1 MEKLF
6 QLEQLIKLLITEL
19 NNKFMKQAWIDHK
32 NVYEELK
39 KMKKSGRNS
48 RFFIFFSNSSY
59 TFYFDNY
66 ILL

>member
-39 KMKKSGRNS
+39 KANCRFLKKSFAIGS
-48 RFFIFFSNSSY
+48 LF
-59 TFYFDNY
+59 
-66 ILL
+66 L